1 MVRESPGSGDSLR
14 ILVLAPHDFYIDRG
28 TPMDVDILVR
38 ALSARGYAMDL
49 VTYRAGED
57 RDYPGLAIHR
67 ASTPVWMRPN
77 GPGFSFRKL
86 LSTVGVF
93 LAARRLV
100 KRHEYDVVHAG
111 EEAVFLAIWFGWWKR
126 LPYVYDM
133 DSSVAQQLVE
143 KMPWL
148 RPLSPV
154 FDWFERRAIRGAL
167 AVAPVC
173 GALADL
179 ARDRGAAHVVT
190 LHDISQ
196 LRPVDGRG
204 SGWLKQRL
212 DIDAPVIMYVGNLQP
227 YQGVD
232 LLLEAFAVALR
243 RGCEAHL
250 VVAGGSEDSI
260 RSYQR
265 RVESLGVDQRVH
277 FLGHWP
283 AARLAE
289 LLAEAD
295 VVTSPRTTGVNTPM
309 KIFPYLH
316 SGRALLATHLPTH
329 NQILTPDVARLAPAD
344 AEEFAEAIIELIADE
359 ELRERLGR
367 AGRAFVER
375 NHVFDAH
382 QRRVDALYEYVEAGI
397 QPSLRR
403 TDDAHSSNGRNGL
416 HGKPSGE
423 AGTA

>member
-1 MVRESPGSGDSLR
+1 MAHESDGSGDSLR

-38 ALSARGYAMDL
+38 ALSARGYTMDL

-57 RDYPGLAIHR
+57 RKYPGLTIHR
-67 ASTPVWMRPN
+67 SSTPAWMRPK

-86 LSTVGVF
+86 LSDVSLF
-93 LAARRLV
+93 LTARRLV
-100 KRHEYDVVHAG
+100 RRHAYDVVHAG
-111 EEAVFLAIWFGWWKR
+111 EEAVFMAIWFRWWKR

-133 DSSVAQQLVE
+133 DSSVAQQMVE

-148 RPLSPV
+148 KPLAPA

-173 GALADL
+173 EALADL
-179 ARDRGAAHVVT
+179 ARDRGATHVVT

-196 LRPVDGRG
+196 LPPHNGRA
-204 SGWLKQRL
+204 SGWLKERL

-250 VVAGGSEDSI
+250 VVAGGSEN
-260 RSYQR
+260 RLGLYER
-265 RVESLGVDQRVH
+265 RVESLEIGGRVH
-277 FLGHWP
+277 FIGHWP
-283 AARLAE
+283 AARLGE

-309 KIFPYLH
+309 KVFPYLH
-316 SGRALLATHLPTH
+316 SGRALLATDLPTH
-329 NQILTPDVARLAPAD
+329 SQILTPDIARLAPAD
-344 AEEFAEAIIELIADE
+344 AEKFGEAIVELIEND
-359 ELRERLGR
+359 ELRDRLGR
-367 AGRAFVER
+367 TGRTFVER
-375 NHVFDAH
+375 NHVFEAH

-397 QPSLRR
+397 APSLKE
-403 TDDAHSSNGRNGL
+403 N
-416 HGKPSGE
+416 
-423 AGTA
+423 

>member
-1 MVRESPGSGDSLR
+1 MVRESHGSGDPLR

-38 ALSARGYAMDL
+38 ALSARGYEMDL

-57 RDYPGLAIHR
+57 RDYPGLTIYR
-67 ASTPVWMRPN
+67 ASTPAWMRPK
-77 GPGFSFRKL
+77 GPGFSIRKL
-86 LSTVGVF
+86 LSNVGLF

-133 DSSVAQQLVE
+133 DSSVAQQMVE
-143 KMPWL
+143 KMSWL
-148 RPLSPV
+148 KPLAPV
-154 FDWFERRAIRGAL
+154 FNWFERRAIRGAL

-196 LRPVDGRG
+196 LRPREGGG
-204 SGWLKQRL
+204 SGWLKEGL
-212 DIDAPVIMYVGNLQP
+212 DIDGPVVMYVGNFQP

-232 LLLEAFAVALR
+232 LLLEAFALALQ

-250 VVAGGSEDSI
+250 VVAGGSDDRIDAYE
-260 RSYQR
+260 QR
-265 RVESLGVDQRVH
+265 LESLGIGGRVH
-277 FLGHWP
+277 FIGHWP
-283 AARLAE
+283 AARLGE

-309 KIFPYLH
+309 KVFPYLH
-316 SGRALLATHLPTH
+316 SGRALLATDLPTH
-329 NQILTPDVARLAPAD
+329 TQILTSEVARLAPAD
-344 AEEFAEAIIELIADE
+344 AEGFGEAIVELIENE

-367 AGRAFVER
+367 SGRAFVER
-375 NHVFDAH
+375 DHVFDAH
-382 QRRVDALYEYVEAGI
+382 QRRVDTLYEYVEA
-397 QPSLRR
+397 RV
-403 TDDAHSSNGRNGL
+403 
-416 HGKPSGE
+416 
-423 AGTA
+423 TAS

>member
-1 MVRESPGSGDSLR
+1 MVRESHGSGDPLR

-38 ALSARGYAMDL
+38 ALSARGYTMDL

-57 RDYPGLAIHR
+57 RDYPGLTIHR
-67 ASTPVWMRPN
+67 AATPAWMRPK
-77 GPGFSFRKL
+77 GPGFSIRKL
-86 LSTVGVF
+86 LSNVGLF

-133 DSSVAQQLVE
+133 DSSVAQQMVE

-148 RPLSPV
+148 KPLAPV
-154 FDWFERRAIRGAL
+154 FNWFERRAIRGAL

-196 LRPVDGRG
+196 LRPRDGHG
-204 SGWLKQRL
+204 SGWLKEGL
-212 DIDAPVIMYVGNLQP
+212 DIDGPVVMYVGNFQP

-232 LLLEAFAVALR
+232 LLLEAFATALE

-250 VVAGGSEDSI
+250 VVAGGSDDKIDE
-260 RSYQR
+260 YEQR
-265 RVESLGVDQRVH
+265 LESLGIGQRVH
-277 FLGHWP
+277 FIGHWP
-283 AARLAE
+283 AARLGE

-309 KIFPYLH
+309 KVFPYLH
-316 SGRALLATHLPTH
+316 SGRALLATDLPTH
-329 NQILTPDVARLAPAD
+329 TQILTSEVARLAPAN
-344 AEEFAEAIIELIADE
+344 AEGFGEAIIELIEDE
-359 ELRERLGR
+359 ELRDRLGR
-367 AGRAFVER
+367 SGRAFVER
-375 NHVFDAH
+375 DHVFDAH
-382 QRRVDALYEYVEAGI
+382 QRRVDTLYEYVEA
-397 QPSLRR
+397 RV
-403 TDDAHSSNGRNGL
+403 ASS
-416 HGKPSGE
+416 
-423 AGTA
+423 

>member
-1 MVRESPGSGDSLR
+1 MPRGTGESAGSLR
-14 ILVLAPHDFYIDRG
+14 VLLLAPHDFYIDRG

-38 ALSARGYAMDL
+38 ALSARGYTMDL

-57 RDYPGLAIHR
+57 RDYPGLSIHR
-67 ASTPVWMRPN
+67 ASTPAWMRPK
-77 GPGFSFRKL
+77 GPGFSIRKL
-86 LSTVGVF
+86 LSNVGLF
-93 LAARRLV
+93 LTARRLV
-100 KRHEYDVVHAG
+100 KRNTYDIVHAG
-111 EEAVFLAIWFGWWKR
+111 EEAVFFAIWFRWWRR

-133 DSSVAQQLVE
+133 DSSVAQQMVE

-148 RPLSPV
+148 GPLAPV
-154 FDWFERRAIRGAL
+154 FNWLERRAIRGAL

-196 LRPVDGRG
+196 LRPRDGGG
-204 SGWLKQRL
+204 SGWLKEGL
-212 DIDAPVIMYVGNLQP
+212 DIHAPVIMYVGNLQP

-250 VVAGGSEDSI
+250 VVAGGSDGMIDAYEA
-260 RSYQR
+260 RL
-265 RVESLGVDQRVH
+265 ESLGIGQRVH
-277 FLGHWP
+277 FIGHWP
-283 AARLAE
+283 AARLGE

-316 SGRALLATHLPTH
+316 SGRALLATDLPTH
-329 NQILTPDVARLAPAD
+329 NQILTADVARLAPAD
-344 AEEFAEAIIELIADE
+344 AEEFGRAIVELIEDE
-359 ELRERLGR
+359 ELRDRLGR

-375 NHVFDAH
+375 DHVFEAH
-382 QRRVDALYEYVEAGI
+382 QRRVDALYEYVEA
-397 QPSLRR
+397 RV
-403 TDDAHSSNGRNGL
+403 ASS
-416 HGKPSGE
+416 
-423 AGTA
+423 